1 MISRVKFF
9 ISIVIIC
16 QLMIFGYFTS
26 IPASAAL
33 VPDSFSGIVNESTK
47 SVVNI
52 STTQVIKQKAPKFFP
67 FFPDFPFS
75 QDSPDFEGREREFR
89 RQSLGSGFIVDSDG
103 YIITNNHVV
112 ENADDITVTLWDESE
127 YKAKVKGRD
136 PKTDIAL
143 IKVDADKPLP
153 AVALGDSNK
162 LNVGD
167 WVIAMGNPYGLGH
180 TVTAG
185 IVSAKSRF
193 IGSGPYDD
201 FIQTDAAINPGNS
214 GGPLFNIKGEVVGI
228 NTAIIPMAQGI
239 GFAIPVNL
247 AKEIIRSLKT
257 KGYVERGWLGVTVQK
272 ITPELAESLKLT
284 SKQGA
289 LVTDVLKNSPAD
301 KAKIKRKDVIV
312 EFAGEKV
319 SEYSLPRLVAAMPS
333 GKHAVIKVIRDGKP
347 VELTVTISRQEEGM
361 PEALIAEKLGL
372 KTKTINPEIASQFGI
387 MDGGGALIT
396 EVTQKGTKTGE
407 DVQVRDIIIEAN
419 GSRINSTEEF
429 AIIIKDMKSGER
441 LLTLLKRGNSY
452 LYRSIRV
459 RE

>member
-1 MISRVKFF
+1 MISKSKFS
-9 ISIVIIC
+9 ISIIIIC
-16 QLMIFGYFTS
+16 QLMLLGCFIS
-26 IPASAAL
+26 VPASAAL
-33 VPDSFSGIVNESTK
+33 IPDSFSEIVKESAK
-47 SVVNI
+47 AIVNI
-52 STTQVIKQKAPKFFP
+52 STTQVIKQKAPRFFP
-67 FFPDFPFS
+67 FFPDFPFF
-75 QDSPDFEGREREFR
+75 QDSPDSEGREREFR
-89 RQSLGSGFIVDSDG
+89 RQSLGSGFIVDSEG
-103 YIITNNHVV
+103 YIITNSHVV

-136 PKTDIAL
+136 SKTDIAL
-143 IKVDADKPLP
+143 IKIDVDKPLP
-153 AVALGDSNK
+153 SAALGDSDK

-167 WVIAMGNPYGLGH
+167 WVIAVGNPYGLGH

-247 AKEIIRSLKT
+247 AKEIMQSLKT

-284 SKQGA
+284 SKQGV
-289 LVTDVLKNSPAD
+289 LVTDVVRNSPAD

-312 EFAGEKV
+312 QFAGEKV

-333 GKHAVIKVIRDGKP
+333 GKQAVIKVIRDGKP

-372 KTKTINPEIASQFGI
+372 KTKTISPEIALQFGI
-387 MDGGGALIT
+387 MDGGGALVT
-396 EVTQKGTKTGE
+396 EAAQKGPKTTE

-419 GSRINSTEEF
+419 GVRINSTEEL
-429 AIIIKDMKSGER
+429 AIIIRGMKSGER
-441 LLTLLKRGNSY
+441 LLTLLKRGSSY
-452 LYRSIRV
+452 LYRSLRV

>member
-1 MISRVKFF
+1 MINRVKFLISIGMIRQLIIAACF
-9 ISIVIIC
+9 ISV
-16 QLMIFGYFTS
+16 
-26 IPASAAL
+26 PASAAL
-33 VPDSFSGIVNESTK
+33 IPDSFSEIVNESAK
-47 SVVNI
+47 SIVNI
-52 STTQVIKQKAPKFFP
+52 STTQVIKQKAPRFFP
-67 FFPDFPFS
+67 FFPDFPFF
-75 QDSPDFEGREREFR
+75 QDSPDSESREREFR
-89 RQSLGSGFIVDSDG
+89 RQSLGSGFIVGSDG

-136 PKTDIAL
+136 SKTDIAL
-143 IKVDADKPLP
+143 IKIDADKPLP
-153 AVALGDSNK
+153 AVTLGDSDK

-167 WVIAMGNPYGLGH
+167 WVIAVGNPYGLGH

-201 FIQTDAAINPGNS
+201 FIQTDATINPGNS
-214 GGPLFNIKGEVVGI
+214 GGPLFNIKGEVIGI

-247 AKEIIRSLKT
+247 AKEIIQSLKT

-333 GKHAVIKVIRDGKP
+333 GKQAVIKVIRDGKP
-347 VELTVTISRQEEGM
+347 VALTVTISRQEEGM
-361 PEALIAEKLGL
+361 PEALIAEKLWL
-372 KTKTINPEIASQFGI
+372 KN
-387 MDGGGALIT
+387 
-396 EVTQKGTKTGE
+396 
-407 DVQVRDIIIEAN
+407 
-419 GSRINSTEEF
+419 
-429 AIIIKDMKSGER
+429 
-441 LLTLLKRGNSY
+441 
-452 LYRSIRV
+452 
-459 RE
+459 